1 MEKNKNNYAA
11 RYLSVSSDN
20 IILYKY
26 LLIEKNN
33 NMILDILV
41 FPLTISYYTG
51 MY

>member
-11 RYLSVSSDN
+11 RYLSVSFDN

-41 FPLTISYYTG
+41 FPLTIS
-51 MY
+51 